1 MICLR
6 PWPADPASTRFA
18 SPRLG
23 ISKSIVSSAR
33 AVLSSILLKEPLGPK
48 MTLDSAKSQI
58 NEIVCRENKLT
69 GHSTVIPHGTNA
81 FERFNVFENAN
92 AR

>member
-1 MICLR
+1 MSEAL
-6 PWPADPASTRFA
+6 ASRSCIHPFCFT
-18 SPRLG
+18 SPRDIQIYRFKRVL
-23 ISKSIVSSAR
+23 
-33 AVLSSILLKEPLGPK
+33 VLSSILLKEPLGPK

-69 GHSTVIPHGTNA
+69 GHSTAIPHGTNA